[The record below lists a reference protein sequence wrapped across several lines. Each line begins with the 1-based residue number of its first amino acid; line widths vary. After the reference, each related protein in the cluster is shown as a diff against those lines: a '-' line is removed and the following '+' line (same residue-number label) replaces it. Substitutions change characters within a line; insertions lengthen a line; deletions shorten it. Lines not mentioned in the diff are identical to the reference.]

1 MAERAIYRQT
11 FDEDVST
18 NTQSQC
24 PECDGHLRT
33 HSRET
38 VCEDCGLVVDEE
50 RIDRGPDW
58 RMTTD
63 DETSSKRVGSPL
75 TVARHDRGLSGV
87 IGRWTDGNGNTLGG
101 TKRRQL
107 SRLRRQQ
114 KRSNF
119 QSKADRNLAHGLGE
133 IRRMTGALDFSTSV
147 RDQACQ
153 LFRTAQN
160 EDLLIGRSIE
170 AVAAGCLYGVIR
182 CNGLVRTVDEVAT
195 VARVPR
201 DRVEH
206 GYKTVN
212 RELGLPT
219 PPIQPSQHVSRF
231 ASKLHLTDCVRM
243 EAEEI
248 AHKAEDAGVTSG
260 VCPTGFAAACLYAAA
275 GANKRLVTQADVAEV
290 ADVSKVTVRSHWRT
304 LSQCGIMG
312 EN

>member
-1 MAERAIYRQT
+1 MSERAIYRQT

-18 NTQSQC
+18 DNHSRC
-24 PECDGHLRT
+24 PECDGQLRMS
-33 HSRET
+33 SRET
-38 VCEDCGLVVDEE
+38 VCEDCGLVVDDE

-58 RMTTD
+58 RTSND
-63 DETSSKRVGSPL
+63 SETSSKRVGSPL

-107 SRLRRQQ
+107 NRLRRQQ
-114 KRSNF
+114 KWSNF

-133 IRRMTGALDFSTSV
+133 IRRMSGALDLSTSI

-170 AVAAGCLYGVIR
+170 SVAAGSLYGVIR
-182 CNGLVRTVDEVAT
+182 CNGLVRTLPEVAT
-195 VARVPR
+195 VARVSR

-212 RELGLPT
+212 RELGLPI
-219 PPIQPSQHVSRF
+219 PPIRPSQHVAQF
-231 ASKLHLTDCVRM
+231 ASKLHLSDSVRN
-243 EAEEI
+243 
-248 AHKAEDAGVTSG
+248 GSRRN
-260 VCPTGFAAACLYAAA
+260 CP
-275 GANKRLVTQADVAEV
+275 
-290 ADVSKVTVRSHWRT
+290 
-304 LSQCGIMG
+304 
-312 EN
+312 